1 MSTKLHYL
9 PANPVDY
16 WTLGIRGLI
25 FDRDNY
31 RILPLFWS
39 PYEYLAPPIE
49 LGREMWEELERRT
62 RGN

>member
-1 MSTKLHYL
+1 MSTKLHFL

-31 RILPLFWS
+31 RIIPRASLQATLTMPD
-39 PYEYLAPPIE
+39 
-49 LGREMWEELERRT
+49 
-62 RGN
+62 